1 MDGVTDV
8 RNFGA
13 IARTCE
19 CAGVD
24 AIVIPTYRSATAT
37 ADAIK
42 ASSGAL
48 YNIPVCRTDDL
59 SATVAFVK
67 ESGLTVAA
75 LTEKAKNLYTEADY
89 NSPVALVLG
98 AEDRGISPELLR
110 LCDTQVKIP
119 IVGRIESL
127 NVSVAAGVVIYEVVR
142 QRGSR
147 YATHFSRNIE

>member
-1 MDGVTDV
+1 MC
-8 RNFGA
+8 NFF
-13 IARTCE
+13 IYQSSCFI
-19 CAGVD
+19 CSLLY
-24 AIVIPTYRSATAT
+24 ICILISHHFNRSATAT

-48 YNIPVCRTDDL
+48 YNISVCRTDDL

-67 ESGLTVAA
+67 ESGLTIAA

-98 AEDRGISPELLR
+98 AEDRGISSELLR

-119 IVGRIESL
+119 IVGQIGRAH
-127 NVSVAAGVVIYEVVR
+127 V
-142 QRGSR
+142 
-147 YATHFSRNIE
+147 